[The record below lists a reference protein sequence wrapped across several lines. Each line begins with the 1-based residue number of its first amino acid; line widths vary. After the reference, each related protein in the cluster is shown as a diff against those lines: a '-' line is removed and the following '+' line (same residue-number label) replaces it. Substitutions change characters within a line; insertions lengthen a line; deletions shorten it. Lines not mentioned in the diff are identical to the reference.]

1 MATTAYPTPICL
13 SCAAP
18 SCKDP
23 SSSFLPR
30 SCFKTSKHRPFLIFS
45 IVSVG
50 GSPLSDPAIKPRRKR
65 RHRSSGGG
73 KVFCSISDGPE
84 TITACK
90 WNEYV
95 ISSDVPVLVEF
106 WASWCGPCA
115 MVRRIME
122 EISQEYMERMKFY
135 KIDADD
141 YPQIATSYGIDQV
154 PTVLLF
160 KDGNKVES
168 ITGTLPKYV
177 YVKAIER
184 NLS

>member
-1 MATTAYPTPICL
+1 MLLVLGENFPVIY
-13 SCAAP
+13 
-18 SCKDP
+18 
-23 SSSFLPR
+23 
-30 SCFKTSKHRPFLIFS
+30 LIKK
-45 IVSVG
+45 
-50 GSPLSDPAIKPRRKR
+50 LSDVSFDCVPA
-65 RHRSSGGG
+65 
-73 KVFCSISDGPE
+73 E

-168 ITGTLPKYV
+168 ITGTLPKSV